1 MVEAKTYGISGT
13 LTETYNY
20 DALGNRIAKT
30 TDGVKT
36 EYVIDYS
43 TGYAQVLR
51 ATTDAGT
58 VFYTRGFELI
68 SRKDATR
75 ELWYLTDGG
84 GSVRFLTDSTGSVTD
99 SLVFDAF
106 GNTVSRAGQTG
117 DSYGFQGEQQD
128 ATGLYYLRARY
139 MNPATGSFTQMDTY
153 GGSLSDPMSLHKYLF
168 ANANPVKY
176 RDPSGH
182 MAAFGE
188 QVACIAI
195 ISIISSVIEMDLY
208 IVDYDKQVE
217 NGREYS
223 YSEYAMGL
231 GNAFLHGLALG
242 AASIACIALISM
254 FALSALSCV
263 LCAAI
268 LLVAGL
274 TLECWATI
282 LDNQN
287 NSLWA
292 DILRYIKEL
301 CFAGSLTC
309 LFEAGAAGGASA
321 AEENGAS
328 SSAEE
333 GAAAR
338 GSTGQGYKT
347 FNELKQA
354 VGSPGEDNQWHH
366 IVEQSQISKSG
377 FDPTQIH
384 NTNNIIAVDKTI
396 HGQISGYYSSKQA
409 FTGGQTVRNWLAG
422 QSFDAQYEF
431 GIQKLKD
438 FGVAI

>member
-1 MVEAKTYGISGT
+1 
-13 LTETYNY
+13 
-20 DALGNRIAKT
+20 
-30 TDGVKT
+30 
-36 EYVIDYS
+36 
-43 TGYAQVLR
+43 
-51 ATTDAGT
+51 
-58 VFYTRGFELI
+58 
-68 SRKDATR
+68 
-75 ELWYLTDGG
+75 
-84 GSVRFLTDSTGSVTD
+84 
-99 SLVFDAF
+99 
-106 GNTVSRAGQTG
+106 
-117 DSYGFQGEQQD
+117 
-128 ATGLYYLRARY
+128 
-139 MNPATGSFTQMDTY
+139 
-153 GGSLSDPMSLHKYLF
+153 
-168 ANANPVKY
+168 
-176 RDPSGH
+176 

-354 VGSPGEDNQWHH
+354 VGSPGEDNQWYH

>member
-1 MVEAKTYGISGT
+1 MVSQNQSGILIASYTYDTQNRMTASTTYGISGT

-51 ATTDAGT
+51 ATTDADT
-58 VFYTRGFELI
+58 IFYTRGFELI

-182 MAAFGE
+182 TATMVDMSAAVSMQLILLSCIPMDIYCINCFCLQINGE
-188 QVACIAI
+188 QNFTVN
-195 ISIISSVIEMDLY
+195 
-208 IVDYDKQVE
+208 Q
-217 NGREYS
+217 
-223 YSEYAMGL
+223 
-231 GNAFLHGLALG
+231 FL
-242 AASIACIALISM
+242 I
-254 FALSALSCV
+254 
-263 LCAAI
+263 
-268 LLVAGL
+268 
-274 TLECWATI
+274 
-282 LDNQN
+282 
-287 NSLWA
+287 
-292 DILRYIKEL
+292 
-301 CFAGSLTC
+301 
-309 LFEAGAAGGASA
+309 
-321 AEENGAS
+321 
-328 SSAEE
+328 
-333 GAAAR
+333 
-338 GSTGQGYKT
+338 
-347 FNELKQA
+347 
-354 VGSPGEDNQWHH
+354 
-366 IVEQSQISKSG
+366 
-377 FDPTQIH
+377 
-384 NTNNIIAVDKTI
+384 
-396 HGQISGYYSSKQA
+396 
-409 FTGGQTVRNWLAG
+409 
-422 QSFDAQYEF
+422 
-431 GIQKLKD
+431 
-438 FGVAI
+438 